1 MTISATED
9 NGKYIHNLLLDF
21 SDNKS
26 YYQMAEAF
34 NMYDN
39 ELKLTMLQEIQFM
52 ILIILNYNL
61 IIQIQ

>member
-1 MTISATED
+1 MVLTMVLSPNNFTNMLNVDKMTISATQD
-9 NGKYIHNLLLDF
+9 NGKFNHNLLLDF

-39 ELKLTMLQEIQFM
+39 ELKLT
-52 ILIILNYNL
+52 
-61 IIQIQ
+61 